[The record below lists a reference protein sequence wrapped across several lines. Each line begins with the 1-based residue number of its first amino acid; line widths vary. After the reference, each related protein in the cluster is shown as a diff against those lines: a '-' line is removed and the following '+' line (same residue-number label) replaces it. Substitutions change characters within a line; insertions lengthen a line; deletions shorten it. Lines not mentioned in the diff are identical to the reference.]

1 MDPDK
6 VRLGEER
13 GGQFRYGSRQQPADL
28 PDMTYLKPPNRP
40 VHPPRLRPRRRE
52 IKGGA
57 RAVDHR
63 STLRPTGRERSD
75 YGQVALAAAAII
87 TVTDVGL
94 GAYDAD
100 NNEVIDR
107 DEALAAVAA
116 YLQGVI
122 SKEEALAVIKLYFA
136 S

>member
-1 MDPDK
+1 MEAAVVD
-6 VRLGEER
+6 R
-13 GGQFRYGSRQQPADL
+13 
-28 PDMTYLKPPNRP
+28 PPSP
-40 VHPPRLRPRRRE
+40 KHVEHAALDWLRPRLA
-52 IKGGA
+52 GGA
-57 RAVDHR
+57 
-63 STLRPTGRERSD
+63 G
-75 YGQVALAAAAII
+75 AAAII
-87 TVTDVGL
+87 IVTDVGL